1 MRDKTFSII
10 LQANYP
16 GFRRS
21 DEIICISIEKPMP
34 GTTVILERPDCGR
47 WPILYDEAGPE
58 LANGAKVVG
67 QVISLHRNLLPAE
80 V

>member
-1 MRDKTFSII
+1 MRDKTFSVI
-10 LQANYP
+10 LERNYR

-21 DEIICISIEKPMP
+21 DELTCIHTAKPMP
-34 GTTVILERPDCGR
+34 GTVAILERPGCGR
-47 WPILYDEAGPE
+47 WPMLYDEAGPE

-67 QVISLHRNLLPAE
+67 QVIRLHRNLLPAE